1 MLNLLSQSEVK
12 LLGKFSHPNLVRL
25 LGYCW
30 EENQFLL
37 VYEYM
42 QKGSLEKH
50 LFRSKK
56 TINPHIISLLSS
68 FSLTITIVKST
79 DSMHRI
85 SEIVT
90 NGMTNCGC
98 LQRGQNRF
106 HGTLELKQQLELQK
120 VLPSFTHQKR
130 VSFIETLRHL
140 TFYWMG

>member
-106 HGTLELKQQLELQK
+106 HGTLELK
-120 VLPSFTHQKR
+120 
-130 VSFIETLRHL
+130 
-140 TFYWMG
+140 

>member
-42 QKGSLEKH
+42 QRGSLETH

-68 FSLTITIVKST
+68 FSLVKST
-79 DSMHRI
+79 DSRRRI
-85 SEIVT
+85 SEIVS
-90 NGMTNCGC
+90 NGIHDKLWVC
-98 LQRGQNRF
+98 RGGR
-106 HGTLELKQQLELQK
+106 TASME
-120 VLPSFTHQKR
+120 R
-130 VSFIETLRHL
+130 
-140 TFYWMG
+140 